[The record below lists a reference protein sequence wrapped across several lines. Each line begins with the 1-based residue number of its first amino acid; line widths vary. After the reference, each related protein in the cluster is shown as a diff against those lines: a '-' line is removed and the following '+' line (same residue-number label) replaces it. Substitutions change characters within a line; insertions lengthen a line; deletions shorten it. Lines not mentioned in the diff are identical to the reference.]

1 MPKTVSTPRRS
12 SDLTRACAPVTCSG
26 AGVGGWDA
34 ERGCA
39 AAAAAG
45 GPLGAWGTGRG
56 ALLGAGATVAVGA
69 AERGRG
75 WACWA
80 TSAGV
85 GRTGV
90 APLLTDPLLSLG
102 GRWSCARRA
111 FAAHEKSLRSAK
123 DRRAAR

>member
-1 MPKTVSTPRRS
+1 
-12 SDLTRACAPVTCSG
+12 VTCSG

-39 AAAAAG
+39 AAAG
-45 GPLGAWGTGRG
+45 GPLGACGTGRG

-102 GRWSCARRA
+102 VRWSFARRA
-111 FAAHEKSLRSAK
+111 AVAAH
-123 DRRAAR
+123 

>member
-39 AAAAAG
+39 PAAAVG

-56 ALLGAGATVAVGA
+56 ALVGA

-102 GRWSCARRA
+102 VRWSFARRA
-111 FAAHEKSLRSAK
+111 AVAAHEKTLRSAK